1 MMATKSVN
9 ESYTRRTALD
19 ELKALQHKLMTGDI
33 RIVISTSPRDNF
45 HAI

>member
-1 MMATKSVN
+1 MMAMKSVN
-9 ESYTRRTALD
+9 ESCSKRTTLVK
-19 ELKALQHKLMTGDI
+19 LKVRLYKLMTGNI